1 MKKYIIKISNFRK
14 NSYVKNI
21 FILAG
26 CLYVLLFVIA
36 FVMKDHANHE
46 WIKNICREYVY
57 GPKNM
62 VALVV
67 NKIVP
72 GMIEVDSVLI
82 PPPPPAPERP
92 PHEKAVKD
100 VLERYKNQAVID
112 EQLKAEYESG
122 GYTLDD
128 PFVVVNPYG
137 ISPLTALIMF
147 DTEDDMLATVKV
159 VGKTQEEDV
168 IFQFEQQGYSKK
180 HIIPVYGLYA
190 DYDNTVLII
199 MSSRGGQECKKEIRI
214 ATDDLPDYLQSI
226 NLLTSIHYKDEYV
239 VGLNFSESSIDN
251 QGFKSA
257 FDINGDIRWIFT
269 DPRLHVAT
277 DFADG
282 KFVYSAVGAGDSGEA
297 VIIKESYLG
306 RIEDIYYVPNGVH
319 HDIVLTNHNSILVTT
334 NHVKTALDD
343 LVEINLSNGKIVSEI
358 DYRKLLP
365 RARFVGALHSYP
377 RDWAH
382 INSVVE
388 HEGAYISSS
397 NYQSAII
404 KHTNDGQIRWL
415 LSDPQEYPGFWQ
427 QYLLVPE
434 GENFEYP
441 YNQHAIEVLPDYDN
455 NPDTVDILLFD
466 NGTSRNAMNKDLQ
479 NNIKMG
485 RVTEPPLYSRM
496 VHYRINEKNMTV
508 RQIWQYGK
516 ERPELFAPTR
526 GDANLLPNGNIL
538 GTFNQQRGAIDTQPK
553 EYYYWNTVYVEVN
566 RAGKV
571 VWECYATA
579 DTEANK
585 YLDYRLCR
593 TNIYN
598 SSVDYSHLLDES
610 HNYVPDEIMKKYGY

>member
-1 MKKYIIKISNFRK
+1 MKKIYLKLQKALKFQYLKKGLLIIGCVYIT
-14 NSYVKNI
+14 
-21 FILAG
+21 
-26 CLYVLLFVIA
+26 LLGIA
-36 FVMKDHANHE
+36 FAMKDHANHE

-82 PPPPPAPERP
+82 PPPTPAPELP

-190 DYDNTVLII
+190 GYDNTVALI
-199 MSSRGGQECKKEIRI
+199 MSTREGQECKKEIRI
-214 ATDDLPDYLQSI
+214 STENLSDYMQQV
-226 NLLTSIHYKDEYV
+226 NLLTYVSGTGEYQA
-239 VGLNFSESSIDN
+239 GLNFSHSSIDSI
-251 QGFKSA
+251 GVKYA
-257 FDINGDIRWIFT
+257 FDINGNIRWYLNEAAIFGGT
-269 DPRLHVAT
+269 DYN
-277 DFADG
+277 DG
-282 KFVYSAVGAGDSGEA
+282 KNIYRSIGAYGFGDA
-297 VIIKESYLG
+297 LILQESYLG
-306 RIEDIYYVPNGVH
+306 RIEKIFYVSGGIH
-319 HDIVLTNHNSILVTT
+319 HDVHITDGGTLLVTS
-334 NHVKTALDD
+334 NHGESLED
-343 LVEINLSNGKIVSEI
+343 LGVEIDINSGLITNSI

-365 RARFVGALHSYP
+365 RGRRVGCFHLEP
-377 RDWAH
+377 EDWAH
-382 INSVVE
+382 INAIVDYD
-388 HEGAYISSS
+388 GDYISSS
-397 NYQSAII
+397 NYQSAVFRHSKSGKI
-404 KHTNDGQIRWL
+404 KWILSAPFGYTTFWREKL
-415 LSDPQEYPGFWQ
+415 LTPIGD
-427 QYLLVPE
+427 
-434 GENFEYP
+434 NFQYP
-441 YNQHAIEVLPDYDN
+441 YNQHAVEVLPDYDN
-455 NPDTVDILLFD
+455 NPDTIDILLFD
-466 NGTSRNAMNKDLQ
+466 NGTSRNYMNRYNG
-479 NNIKMG
+479 NNG
-485 RVTEPPLYSRM
+485 EVSYENELPLYSRL
-496 VHYRINEKNMTV
+496 VHYRINEKAMTV
-508 RQIWQYGK
+508 EQIWSYG
-516 ERPELFAPTR
+516 ENRPELFSETR
-526 GDANLLPNGNIL
+526 GDSDLLSNGNIL
-538 GTFNQQRGAIDTQPK
+538 GTFPHENGLAIKDRFP
-553 EYYYWNTVYVEVN
+553 YYDTVYVEVN
-566 RAGKV
+566 RAGDI
-571 VWECYATA
+571 VWECYAA
-579 DTEANK
+579 SNSKSNK